1 MMVDADAQHGTWRD
15 PDSAWWVKLR
25 RADQHIVEAAGRLK
39 AFRSDEPWTVE
50 ATPGPGT
57 GDQNYRFRVHRAVPA
72 DLLAVLGDAV
82 HNLRSALDAM
92 AYGLAEQHCGT
103 LTLEQERVTRL
114 PICRDEAAFD
124 GFLNQRYKGV
134 RPRDLYG
141 DLQLKALRSV
151 QPFTFATEAAAHG
164 VEVTSDAEADM
175 MADPA
180 YRLDVLWNVD
190 KHRRLVRLDWFFD
203 LSWWT
208 GSGTGPDFHLPKGA
222 RLRDG
227 TVLATFPGPPVGPE
241 PSELGWEVGL
251 SFSDDPFPADVVGL
265 LRSWHNS
272 VGGWIIP
279 RAFATVERG
288 GEPPLMIS
296 FRT

>member
-1 MMVDADAQHGTWRD
+1 MMLDADAERVAWRD

-25 RADQHIVEAAGRLK
+25 RADQHIVEAAGRLE
-39 AFRSDEPWTVE
+39 AFTSDEPWTVE
-50 ATPGPGT
+50 AKPGPGT
-57 GDQNYRFRVHRAVPA
+57 GEQNYRLRVHRAVPA

-103 LTLEQERVTRL
+103 LTPEQERATRL

-124 GFLNQRYKGV
+124 GFLDHRNRGI

-141 DLQLKALRSV
+141 DVQIKALRSV
-151 QPFTFATEAAAHG
+151 QPFAFASEAAGHG
-164 VEVTSDAEADM
+164 VEVSSDAEADM
-175 MADPA
+175 AADPA

-190 KHRRLVRLDWFFD
+190 KHRRLAQLDWFFG
-203 LSWWT
+203 LAWWT
-208 GSGTGPDFHLPKGA
+208 GSGAGGRFHVPEGA

-227 TVLATFPGPPVGPE
+227 TVLATFPAPPVGPE
-241 PSELGWEVGL
+241 PSEITWEVGL
-251 SFSDDPFPADVVGL
+251 SFADDPFSDDVVGL
-265 LRSWHNS
+265 LRRWYTA

-288 GEPPLMIS
+288 GDPPLMIS